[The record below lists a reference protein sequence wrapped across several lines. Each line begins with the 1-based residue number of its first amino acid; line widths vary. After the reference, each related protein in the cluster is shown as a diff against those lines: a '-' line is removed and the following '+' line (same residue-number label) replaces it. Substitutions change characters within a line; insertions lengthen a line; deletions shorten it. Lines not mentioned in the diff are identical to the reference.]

1 MLRCYSEE
9 LGLSIQLDSTKLC
22 TTAKQLHARLQK
34 TQYFTHPNHLE
45 LFPPQ
50 NGPFI

>member
-1 MLRCYSEE
+1 MLKCPSEE
-9 LGLSIQLDSTKLC
+9 LGLNVQLDSTKLC
-22 TTAKQLHARLQK
+22 SAAKRLRAGLCK
-34 TQYFTHPNHLE
+34 TQHFIHPGHLK